1 MRYIKFII
9 GLLALTS
16 LGGCIREDL
25 LSECLCGGGGGEP
38 ENGSQFLYFSY
49 KGDGAPEILAEKIK
63 KVDLYVFD
71 HEEKLVVSSEI
82 SSDQLEKDHG
92 TELQLSKGEYTVV
105 ALANKGER
113 TQVSDLNTG
122 NLDMIHFA
130 HPGFFQND
138 ETKLT
143 GNDPNYL
150 GRIQLSVEDETAD
163 IKETVGFASSHLKVY
178 IEIAGY
184 DTKTTPGKQG
194 EQLKVV
200 MENMPCRVFFD
211 NRICP
216 QQRDY
221 YPEMEKQENKDLY
234 VGQLCTFRMTENH
247 PVQIVLYA
255 GESAESFYTL
265 DIEEFLKDN
274 PEIDLTKQEA
284 ELPLRIEFNGK
295 DVGVSVTVPN
305 WDIEDVFPDIDFEK

>member
-1 MRYIKFII
+1 MAITFF
-9 GLLALTS
+9 GS
-16 LGGCIREDL
+16 CIREDL
-25 LSECLCGGGGGEP
+25 FSECICGGDGDT

-49 KGDGAPEILAEKIK
+49 KGDGASEILAEKIK

-92 TELQLSKGEYTVV
+92 TELQLGKGEYTVV

-163 IKETVGFASSHLKVY
+163 IKDTISFVSSHIKIY

-184 DTKTTPGKQG
+184 ETKTTPGKQG

-200 MENMPCRVFFD
+200 MDNMPCQVFFD
-211 NRICP
+211 NRIGP
-216 QQRDY
+216 QQRNY
-221 YPEMEKQENKDLY
+221 YPEIEKQENKDLY

-255 GESAESFYTL
+255 GESAEPFYTL
-265 DIEEFLKDN
+265 DIEDFLKDN

-295 DVGVSVTVPN
+295 DVGVGVPEPD
-305 WDIEDVFPDIDFEK
+305 WDIEEVFPEIDFEK